1 MDRDPATTYAYS
13 NPVNRLDYPK
23 IPPIGQVMVKL
34 LFGVFAAVF
43 LVLGLMAFGIS
54 TSLIGG
60 GTPSATAQQDIPPQL
75 LPVYQTAADS
85 CPGLPWSVLAA
96 IGKVET
102 DHARSAAP
110 GVRSGANFAG
120 AAGPMQIG
128 IGGKAG
134 NTWAAYAVDA
144 DGGGAD
150 VYDPVDAIFTA
161 ANYLCQN
168 GASRGAD
175 VAGAVFA
182 YNHASWYVTKVLAV
196 ASTYAASVGLPPGAP
211 AEEVAAAA
219 VRYAYDKLG
228 SPYAWGATGEQGFYD
243 CSGLM
248 QKAYEAGGLKL
259 PRTSR
264 DQWWFGARV
273 WNVSDLQPGDLV
285 FYAYNT
291 ADPATIHH
299 VGIYIG
305 AGNMID
311 APYTGANVRITPF
324 LRGDFIGAVRPTAPA
339 GGSVPGPAAT
349 TAPAAPSG

>member
-1 MDRDPATTYAYS
+1 
-13 NPVNRLDYPK
+13 
-23 IPPIGQVMVKL
+23 MVKL
-34 LFGVFAAVF
+34 LFGVFAVVF
-43 LVLGLMAFGIS
+43 LVLALMALALS

-60 GTPSATAQQDIPPQL
+60 GTPSPQAQQDIPPQL

-102 DHARSAAP
+102 DHGRSTAP

-134 NTWAAYAVDA
+134 NTFAGYAIDA
-144 DGGGAD
+144 DGGGAN
-150 VYDPVDAIFTA
+150 VYSPVDAIFTA

-168 GASRGAD
+168 GAGRGAD
-175 VAGAVFA
+175 VAGAIFA
-182 YNHASWYVTKVLAV
+182 YNHADWYVTKVLAI
-196 ASTYAASVGLPPGAP
+196 ASTYAASEGLPPGAP
-211 AEEVAAAA
+211 AQEVAAAA
-219 VRYAYDKLG
+219 VQFAYSQLG
-228 SPYAWGATGEQGFYD
+228 KPYKWGATGELGFYD

-248 QKAYEAGGLKL
+248 LRAYQKGGITL

-264 DQWWFGARV
+264 QQWYAGARV
-273 WNVSDLQPGDLV
+273 WNVADMLPGDLV

-324 LRGDFIGAVRPTAPA
+324 LRGDFIGAVRPTTAATPA
-339 GGSVPGPAAT
+339 GTSAPT
-349 TAPAAPSG
+349 TATATAG

>member
-1 MDRDPATTYAYS
+1 M
-13 NPVNRLDYPK
+13 
-23 IPPIGQVMVKL
+23 GKL
-34 LFGVFAAVF
+34 LFGVLATAF
-43 LVLGLMAFGIS
+43 LVLGLMALALS

-60 GTPSATAQQDIPPQL
+60 GAPSQDAQRDIPPQL

-102 DHARSAAP
+102 DHARSTAP

-150 VYDPVDAIFTA
+150 IYNPVDAIFTA

-168 GASRGAD
+168 GADKGAD

-182 YNHASWYVTKVLAV
+182 YNHADWYVTKVLAI
-196 ASTYAASVGLPPGAP
+196 ASTYAASQGLPPGAP

-219 VRYAYDKLG
+219 VQYAYDKLG
-228 SPYAWGATGEQGFYD
+228 QPYRWGATGELGFYD

-248 QKAYEAGGLKL
+248 LRAYQAGGLNL

-264 DQWWFGARV
+264 EQWHAGARV
-273 WNVSDLQPGDLV
+273 WQVSQMLPGDLV
-285 FYAYNT
+285 FYAYDT
-291 ADPATIHH
+291 SDPATIHH

-324 LRGDFIGAVRPTAPA
+324 LRGDFIGAVRPTAAPA
-339 GGSVPGPAAT
+339 DTATAT
-349 TAPAAPSG
+349 TAAG

>member
-1 MDRDPATTYAYS
+1 
-13 NPVNRLDYPK
+13 
-23 IPPIGQVMVKL
+23 MVKL
-34 LFGVFAAVF
+34 LIGVFAAIF
-43 LVLGLMAFGIS
+43 LVLALLALGIS
-54 TSLIGG
+54 TALIGG
-60 GTPSATAQQDIPPQL
+60 GAPSPQAQQDIPPQL

-102 DHARSAAP
+102 DHARSTAP

-128 IGGKAG
+128 VGGKAG
-134 NTWAAYAVDA
+134 NTWGGYAVDG

-150 VYDPVDAIFTA
+150 VYNPVDAIFTA

-168 GASRGAD
+168 GANKGAD
-175 VAGAVFA
+175 VAGAVFQFA
-182 YNHASWYVTKVLAV
+182 YS
-196 ASTYAASVGLPPGAP
+196 
-211 AEEVAAAA
+211 E
-219 VRYAYDKLG
+219 LG
-228 SPYAWGATGEQGFYD
+228 KPYKWGATGELGFYD

-248 QKAYEAGGLKL
+248 LRAYQKGGVTL

-264 DQWWFGARV
+264 EQWKHGARV
-273 WNVSDLQPGDLV
+273 WNVADMLPGDLV

-324 LRGDFIGAVRPTAPA
+324 LRGDFIGAVRPTAAQAPA
-339 GGSVPGPAAT
+339 DAATAT
-349 TAPAAPSG
+349 TAPAG

>member
-1 MDRDPATTYAYS
+1 
-13 NPVNRLDYPK
+13 
-23 IPPIGQVMVKL
+23 MVKL
-34 LFGVFAAVF
+34 LFGVLATVF
-43 LVLGLMAFGIS
+43 MVLALMAIGLS

-60 GTPSATAQQDIPPQL
+60 GTPSRNAQQDIPPQL
-75 LPVYQTAADS
+75 MPVYQTAADS
-85 CPGLPWSVLAA
+85 CPGLPWPVLAA

-102 DHARSAAP
+102 DHGRSTAP
-110 GVRSGANFAG
+110 GVTSGANFAG

-134 NTWAAYAVDA
+134 NTFAGYAVDA
-144 DGGGAD
+144 DGGGAS
-150 VYDPVDAIFTA
+150 VYNPVDAIFTA
-161 ANYLCQN
+161 ANYLCQY
-168 GASRGAD
+168 GAAKGAD
-175 VAGAVFA
+175 VAGAIFA
-182 YNHASWYVTKVLAV
+182 YNHADWYVTKVLAI
-196 ASTYAASVGLPPGAP
+196 ASTYAASQGLPPGAP

-219 VRYAYDKLG
+219 VQFAYSQLG
-228 SPYAWGATGEQGFYD
+228 RPYRWGATGELGFYD

-248 QKAYEAGGLKL
+248 LKAYLAGGLEL

-264 DQWWFGARV
+264 QQWTAGARV
-273 WNVSDLQPGDLV
+273 WEVAQLQPGDLV

-324 LRGDFIGAVRPTAPA
+324 MRGDFIGAVRPTAGQA
-339 GGSVPGPAAT
+339 TGDAT
-349 TAPAAPSG
+349 TTTTTAAAG

>member
-1 MDRDPATTYAYS
+1 M
-13 NPVNRLDYPK
+13 
-23 IPPIGQVMVKL
+23 GKL

-43 LVLGLMAFGIS
+43 LVLGLMALALS
-54 TSLIGG
+54 TALIGG
-60 GTPSATAQQDIPPQL
+60 GAPSQDAQRDIPPQL

-102 DHARSAAP
+102 DHGRSTAP

-128 IGGKAG
+128 VGGKAG
-134 NTWAAYAVDA
+134 NTFAAYAVDA
-144 DGGGAD
+144 DGGGAN
-150 VYDPVDAIFTA
+150 VYNPSDAIFTA

-168 GASRGAD
+168 GAARGAD

-182 YNHASWYVTKVLAV
+182 YNHADWYVTKVLAI
-196 ASTYAASVGLPPGAP
+196 ASTYAASQGLPPGAP
-211 AEEVAAAA
+211 AEEVTAAA
-219 VRYAYDKLG
+219 VQFAYSELG
-228 SPYAWGATGEQGFYD
+228 KPYRWGATGELGFYD

-248 QKAYEAGGLKL
+248 LRAYQKGGLTL

-264 DQWWFGARV
+264 EQWYAGARV
-273 WNVSDLQPGDLV
+273 WQVSQMLPGDLV

-311 APYTGANVRITPF
+311 APYTGATVRITPF
-324 LRGDFIGAVRPTAPA
+324 MRGDFIGAVRPTAAAAPA
-339 GGSVPGPAAT
+339 DAATAT
-349 TAPAAPSG
+349 TAAG

>member
-1 MDRDPATTYAYS
+1 
-13 NPVNRLDYPK
+13 
-23 IPPIGQVMVKL
+23 MVKL
-34 LFGVFAAVF
+34 LFGVLAAVF
-43 LVLGLMAFGIS
+43 LVLVLMALALT

-60 GTPSATAQQDIPPQL
+60 GAPSPDAQRDIPPRL

-102 DHARSAAP
+102 DHGRLQAP
-110 GVRSGANFAG
+110 GVTSGANFAG

-134 NTWAAYAVDA
+134 NTWGAYAIDA

-150 VYDPVDAIFTA
+150 VYNPVDAIFTA
-161 ANYLCQN
+161 ANYLCRN
-168 GASRGAD
+168 GAARGAD
-175 VAGAVFA
+175 VAGAIFA
-182 YNHASWYVTKVLAV
+182 YNHADWYVTKVLAV
-196 ASTYAASVGLPPGAP
+196 ASSYAASQGLPPGAP
-211 AEEVAAAA
+211 AEDVTAAALQF
-219 VRYAYDKLG
+219 AYSQLG
-228 SPYAWGATGEQGFYD
+228 KPYKWGATGELGFYD

-248 QKAYEAGGLKL
+248 LRAYQAGGLTL

-264 DQWWFGARV
+264 QQWHAGARV
-273 WNVSDLQPGDLV
+273 WNVTDLQPGDLV
-285 FYAYNT
+285 FYAYNI

-311 APYTGANVRITPF
+311 APYTGANVRIVPF
-324 LRGDFIGAVRPTAPA
+324 LRGDYIGAVRPTAGLA
-339 GGSVPGPAAT
+339 SEAAAAT
-349 TAPAAPSG
+349 TTTVAGG

>member
-1 MDRDPATTYAYS
+1 M
-13 NPVNRLDYPK
+13 
-23 IPPIGQVMVKL
+23 GKL
-34 LFGVFAAVF
+34 LFGVFATVF
-43 LVLGLMAFGIS
+43 LVLGLLALGIS
-54 TSLIGG
+54 TSMIGG
-60 GTPSATAQQDIPPQL
+60 GAPSQDAQRDIPPQL

-102 DHARSAAP
+102 DHARSTAP
-110 GVRSGANFAG
+110 GVRTGANFAG

-134 NTWAAYAVDA
+134 NTWGAYAVDA

-150 VYDPVDAIFTA
+150 VYNPVDAIFTA

-168 GASRGAD
+168 GANKGAD

-182 YNHASWYVTKVLAV
+182 YNHADWYVTKVLAI
-196 ASTYAASVGLPPGAP
+196 ASTYAASQGLPPGAP
-211 AEEVAAAA
+211 AEEVTAAA
-219 VRYAYDKLG
+219 VQFAYHQLG
-228 SPYAWGATGEQGFYD
+228 TPYRWGATGDGFYD
-243 CSGLM
+243 CSGLT
-248 QKAYEAGGLKL
+248 QAAYKNGGLTI
-259 PRTSR
+259 PRVSR
-264 DQWWFGARV
+264 EQWKSGARV
-273 WNVSDLQPGDLV
+273 WQVSQMLPGDLV

-311 APYTGANVRITPF
+311 APYTGATVRITPF
-324 LRGDFIGAVRPTAPA
+324 LRGDFIGAVRPTATAAPA
-339 GGSVPGPAAT
+339 VPADAATAT
-349 TAPAAPSG
+349 TAAG

>member
-1 MDRDPATTYAYS
+1 
-13 NPVNRLDYPK
+13 
-23 IPPIGQVMVKL
+23 MVKL

-43 LVLGLMAFGIS
+43 LVLGLMALGLS
-54 TSLIGG
+54 TAMIGG
-60 GTPSATAQQDIPPQL
+60 GQPSPDAQRDIPPEL
-75 LPVYQTAADS
+75 MPVYQTAADS

-102 DHARSAAP
+102 DHGRSTAP

-128 IGGKAG
+128 VGGKAG
-134 NTWAAYAVDA
+134 NTFAAYAVDA

-150 VYDPVDAIFTA
+150 VYNPVDAIFTA
-161 ANYLCQN
+161 ASYLCAN
-168 GASRGAD
+168 GANKGAD

-182 YNHASWYVTKVLAV
+182 YNHADWYVTKVLAI
-196 ASTYAASVGLPPGAP
+196 ASTYAASQGLPAGAP

-219 VRYAYDKLG
+219 VQFAYSELG
-228 SPYAWGATGEQGFYD
+228 KPYKWGATGELGFYD

-248 QKAYEAGGLKL
+248 LRAYQKGGLTL

-264 DQWWFGARV
+264 EQWYSGPRV
-273 WNVSDLQPGDLV
+273 WNVADMQPGDLV

-324 LRGDFIGAVRPTAPA
+324 LRGDFIGAVRPTAGRAPA
-339 GGSVPGPAAT
+339 TPAPTASSVPG
-349 TAPAAPSG
+349 

>member
-1 MDRDPATTYAYS
+1 M
-13 NPVNRLDYPK
+13 
-23 IPPIGQVMVKL
+23 GKL
-34 LFGVFAAVF
+34 LFGVFGAVF
-43 LVLGLMAFGIS
+43 LVLGLMALALS

-60 GTPSATAQQDIPPQL
+60 GAPSASAQEDIPPQL

-85 CPGLPWSVLAA
+85 CPGLPWPVLAA
-96 IGKVET
+96 IGKVES
-102 DHARSAAP
+102 DHGRSTAP

-134 NTWAAYAVDA
+134 NTFAGYAIDA
-144 DGGGAD
+144 DGGGPD
-150 VYDPVDAIFTA
+150 VYSPADAIFTA

-168 GASRGAD
+168 GAGKGAD

-182 YNHASWYVTKVLAV
+182 YNHADWYVTKVLAV
-196 ASTYAASVGLPPGAP
+196 ASTYAASQGLPPGAP

-219 VRYAYDKLG
+219 VRYAYDRLG
-228 SPYAWGATGEQGFYD
+228 SPYQWGATGEQGFYD

-248 QKAYEAGGLKL
+248 QKAYAAGGLEL

-264 DQWWFGARV
+264 LQWYAGARV
-273 WNVSDLQPGDLV
+273 WEVSQMQPGDLV

-311 APYTGANVRITPF
+311 APYTGATVRITPF
-324 LRGDFIGAVRPTAPA
+324 LRGDFIGAVRPTAQGA
-339 GGSVPGPAAT
+339 SVAAAT
-349 TAPAAPSG
+349 TTTAAAGGG

>member
-1 MDRDPATTYAYS
+1 
-13 NPVNRLDYPK
+13 
-23 IPPIGQVMVKL
+23 MVKL
-34 LFGVFAAVF
+34 LFGVLATVF
-43 LVLGLMAFGIS
+43 MVLALIAIGLS

-60 GTPSATAQQDIPPQL
+60 GTPSQNAQQDIPPQL
-75 LPVYQTAADS
+75 MPVYQTAADS
-85 CPGLPWSVLAA
+85 CPGLPWPVLAA

-102 DHARSAAP
+102 DHGRSTAP
-110 GVRSGANFAG
+110 GVTSGANFAG

-134 NTWAAYAVDA
+134 NTFAGYAVDA
-144 DGGGAD
+144 DGGGAS
-150 VYDPVDAIFTA
+150 VYNPVDAIFTA

-168 GASRGAD
+168 GAAKGAD

-182 YNHASWYVTKVLAV
+182 YNHADWYVTKVLAI
-196 ASTYAASVGLPPGAP
+196 ASTYAASQGLPPGAP

-219 VRYAYDKLG
+219 VQFAYSQLG
-228 SPYAWGATGEQGFYD
+228 RPYRWGATGELGFYD

-248 QKAYEAGGLKL
+248 LKAYLAGGLEL

-264 DQWWFGARV
+264 QQWTAGARV
-273 WNVSDLQPGDLV
+273 WEVAQLQPGDLV

-324 LRGDFIGAVRPTAPA
+324 LRGDFIGAVRPTAGQA
-339 GGSVPGPAAT
+339 TGDAT
-349 TAPAAPSG
+349 TTTTTTTAAAG

>member
-1 MDRDPATTYAYS
+1 
-13 NPVNRLDYPK
+13 
-23 IPPIGQVMVKL
+23 MVKL
-34 LFGVFAAVF
+34 LIGVFVALF
-43 LVLGLMAFGIS
+43 LIVGLVAIGIS
-54 TSLIGG
+54 TALIGG
-60 GTPSATAQQDIPPQL
+60 GTPSQQAQQDIPAPL

-102 DHARSAAP
+102 DHGRSTAP

-134 NTWAAYAVDA
+134 NTFAGYAIDA

-150 VYDPVDAIFTA
+150 VYNPVDAIFTA

-168 GASRGAD
+168 GANKGGD

-182 YNHASWYVTKVLAV
+182 YNHADWYVTKVLAI
-196 ASTYAASVGLPPGAP
+196 ASTYAASQGLPPGAP

-219 VRYAYDKLG
+219 VQYAYDKLG
-228 SPYAWGATGEQGFYD
+228 QPYKWGATGELGFYD

-248 QKAYEAGGLKL
+248 LRAYQKGGITL

-264 DQWWFGARV
+264 EQWKAGARV
-273 WNVSDLQPGDLV
+273 WQVSQMQPGDLV

-324 LRGDFIGAVRPTAPA
+324 LRGDFIGAVRPTA
-339 GGSVPGPAAT
+339 GQVPAAEPTAT
-349 TAPAAPSG
+349 TVAG

>member
-1 MDRDPATTYAYS
+1 M
-13 NPVNRLDYPK
+13 
-23 IPPIGQVMVKL
+23 GQVMVKL
-34 LFGVFAAVF
+34 LFGVFATVF
-43 LVLGLMAFGIS
+43 LVLGLMAFGLS

-60 GTPSATAQQDIPPQL
+60 GAPSASAQQDIPPQL
-75 LPVYQTAADS
+75 LGVYQTAADS

-102 DHARSAAP
+102 DHARSTAP

-144 DGGGAD
+144 DGGGAN

-168 GASRGAD
+168 GANRGAD

-182 YNHASWYVTKVLAV
+182 YNHADWYVTKVLAV
-196 ASTYAASVGLPPGAP
+196 ASTYAASEGLPPGAP
-211 AEEVAAAA
+211 AEEVTAAA
-219 VRYAYDKLG
+219 VQFAYNQLG
-228 SPYAWGATGEQGFYD
+228 KPYKWGATGELGFYD

-248 QKAYEAGGLKL
+248 LRAYEAGGMQL

-264 DQWWFGARV
+264 DQWWHGARV

-324 LRGDFIGAVRPTAPA
+324 LRGDYIGAVRPTAPA
-339 GGSVPGPAAT
+339 GGTVAGPTAT
-349 TAPAAPSG
+349 TTPAAPSG

>member
-1 MDRDPATTYAYS
+1 
-13 NPVNRLDYPK
+13 
-23 IPPIGQVMVKL
+23 MVKL
-34 LFGVFAAVF
+34 LFGVFAVVF
-43 LVLGLMAFGIS
+43 LVLGLMAVGLS

-60 GTPSATAQQDIPPQL
+60 GAPSQDAQQDIPPQL

-102 DHARSAAP
+102 NHGRLQAP
-110 GVRSGANFAG
+110 GVTSGANFAG

-134 NTWAAYAVDA
+134 NTWGAYAVDA

-150 VYDPVDAIFTA
+150 VYNPVDAIFTA

-168 GASRGAD
+168 GANKGAD
-175 VAGAVFA
+175 VAGAIFA
-182 YNHASWYVTKVLAV
+182 YNHADWYVTKVLAI
-196 ASTYAASVGLPPGAP
+196 ASTYAASQGLPPGAP
-211 AEEVAAAA
+211 AEDVTAAA
-219 VRYAYDKLG
+219 VQFAYNQLG
-228 SPYAWGATGEQGFYD
+228 TPYRWGATGDGFYD
-243 CSGLM
+243 CSGLT
-248 QKAYEAGGLKL
+248 QAAYKSGGLNI
-259 PRTSR
+259 PRVSR
-264 DQWWFGARV
+264 DQWNFGARV
-273 WNVSDLQPGDLV
+273 WNVADMQPGDLV

-324 LRGDFIGAVRPTAPA
+324 LRGDFIGAVRPTAQAPA
-339 GGSVPGPAAT
+339 DAATAT
-349 TAPAAPSG
+349 TAPAS

>member
-1 MDRDPATTYAYS
+1 
-13 NPVNRLDYPK
+13 
-23 IPPIGQVMVKL
+23 MVKL
-34 LFGVFAAVF
+34 LFGVLATVF
-43 LVLGLMAFGIS
+43 MVLALIAIGLS

-60 GTPSATAQQDIPPQL
+60 GTPSQNAQQDIPPQL
-75 LPVYQTAADS
+75 MPVYQTAADS
-85 CPGLPWSVLAA
+85 CPGLPWPVLAA

-102 DHARSAAP
+102 DHGRSTAP
-110 GVRSGANFAG
+110 GVTSGANFAG

-134 NTWAAYAVDA
+134 NTFAGYAVDA
-144 DGGGAD
+144 DGGGAS
-150 VYDPVDAIFTA
+150 VYNPVDAIFTA

-168 GASRGAD
+168 GAAKGAD
-175 VAGAVFA
+175 VAGAIFA
-182 YNHASWYVTKVLAV
+182 YNHADWYVTKVLAI
-196 ASTYAASVGLPPGAP
+196 ASTYAASQGLPPGAP

-219 VRYAYDKLG
+219 VQFAYSELG
-228 SPYAWGATGEQGFYD
+228 KPYRWGATGELGFYD

-248 QKAYEAGGLKL
+248 LKAYLAGGLEL

-264 DQWWFGARV
+264 QQWTAGARV
-273 WNVSDLQPGDLV
+273 WEVAQLQPGDLV

-324 LRGDFIGAVRPTAPA
+324 LRGDFIGAVRPTAGQA
-339 GGSVPGPAAT
+339 TGDAT
-349 TAPAAPSG
+349 TTTTTTTAAAG